1 MTSFT
6 GSDDDKKDK
15 PEEIAERLGVLGYLE
30 RRAERMIESRQA
42 IVRIVGAIRD
52 TMLDIANLLAGNP
65 SAGGQAEL
73 ERVVGS
79 LQGLTKAADQASA
92 ALSGGGD
99 SGASRGAE
107 VDLTGIKT
115 AVEARR
121 ENAGQTTAEGTLEN
135 LEGKTRKGSA
145 KAKALSTLDA
155 AMAVGED
162 QTVAKNSDA
171 SAPSDGKLPVS
182 DAPVSKADRFKLAF
196 ANSDSKADPLPSASS
211 DLPLLVTSPNARPNA
226 ALLRLEHADA
236 VHTDPASKGDVS
248 ASGGAA
254 IEPPKED
261 APKARQGAIQS
272 ADASRK
278 PAVLAVT

>member
-1 MTSFT
+1 MTSST

-42 IVRIVGAIRD
+42 IVKIVGAIRD
-52 TMLDIANLLAGNP
+52 TMLDIANLLAGNA

-73 ERVVGS
+73 ERVVGN
-79 LQGLTKAADQASA
+79 LQGLAKAADQASA

-121 ENAGQTTAEGTLEN
+121 ENAGQATAEGTLQN

-155 AMAVGED
+155 AMAAEAD
-162 QTVAKNSDA
+162 QTIAKNSDA
-171 SAPSDGKLPVS
+171 TAPSDGKLPVS
-182 DAPVSKADRFKLAF
+182 DAPVSKAARFKLAF
-196 ANSDSKADPLPSASS
+196 ANGDGKADPLSSASS
-211 DLPLLVTSPNARPNA
+211 DLPPLVTSPTARPNA

-236 VHTDPASKGDVS
+236 VHADPASKADVS
-248 ASGGAA
+248 ASGSAA
-254 IEPPKED
+254 IGTPKED
-261 APKARQGAIQS
+261 APKARQGAVQL
-272 ADASRK
+272 ADAPHK
-278 PAVLAVT
+278 PPVLAAT